1 MTKKGAY
8 ENVFTEEMEKA
19 LGAQRG
25 HRIEENQKLSE
36 ITDAQERTARTL
48 RIIMGVGGVSIAV
61 AALYMIVS
69 DPASGPL
76 VMAMVGIFLIMAILL
91 YLVNRK

>member
-8 ENVFTEEMEKA
+8 ENVFTNEMEKA
-19 LGAQRG
+19 LEAQHG
-25 HRIEENQKLSE
+25 HRQQENQKLSD
-36 ITDAQERTARTL
+36 ITETQNRTAKLL
-48 RIIMGVGGVSIAV
+48 RNVLGIGGAAVVS
-61 AALYMIVS
+61 AALYMIIS

-76 VMAMVGIFLIMAILL
+76 PLALVSIFLILAVIL